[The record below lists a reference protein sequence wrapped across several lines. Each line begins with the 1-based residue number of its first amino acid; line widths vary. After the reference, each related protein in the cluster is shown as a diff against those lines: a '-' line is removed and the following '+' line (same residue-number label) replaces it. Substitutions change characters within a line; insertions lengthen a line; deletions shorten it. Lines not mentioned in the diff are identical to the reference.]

1 MSKIRVG
8 VVHTLVGVVQD
19 ISIQFARQLPE
30 VELVNIADDSLLAEA
45 LANKGVTPGIIS
57 RMCGY
62 YRNLESIGCAC
73 ILNSCSSV
81 SEVADIGC
89 KLVNIPVLKV
99 DAPMAKAAALTG
111 TKVAVIATAIST
123 IGPSC
128 RLVEHFAK
136 EADRNV
142 TVESAFVEGA
152 YECLLKT
159 GDKAAHNRMVLEK
172 IRQAAKDH
180 DAIVLAQGS
189 MFHLLP
195 ELGGLQVPVF
205 ASLESGVAQ
214 IRDVLGLN

>member
-1 MSKIRVG
+1 MSNIRVG
-8 VVHTLVGVVQD
+8 VVHTLAGVIQD
-19 ISIQFARQLPE
+19 IATQFARQLPE
-30 VELVNIADDSLLAEA
+30 VELVNIVDDSLLAEA
-45 LANKGVTPGIIS
+45 LAHKGLTAGVIS

-89 KLVNIPVLKV
+89 HLVDIPVLKV
-99 DAPMAKAAALTG
+99 DAPMAKAAALAG
-111 TKVAVIATAIST
+111 TRIAVIATAVST

-128 RLVEHFAK
+128 RLVEHFAR
-136 EADRNV
+136 EARRDV
-142 TVESAFVEGA
+142 IVEPAYVEGA

-172 IRQAAKDH
+172 IREAAANH

-189 MFHLLP
+189 MFHLMPQLTD
-195 ELGGLQVPVF
+195 LKVPVF

-214 IRDVLGLN
+214 IREVLHLD